1 MDASVHPTISLSL
14 ISATSLNRGEKHSD
28 NFTIGLRPGIILI
41 LIWNVE
47 YYKFR
52 REKNKKKHGMRDANE
67 RGRAEMG
74 REWEKKKLENR
85 RDTSSAIKRRLA
97 FHRLINARWYSTLI
111 NCHSPSSFSFP
122 RPHCYP
128 HVEKC
133 RAARGDETVVHFLS
147 KYLTSCKVVL
157 YGNNFGNYDNNRGA
171 FPGENE
177 FARVYGIL
185 NYI

>member
-28 NFTIGLRPGIILI
+28 NFTVGLRPGIILI

-52 REKNKKKHGMRDANE
+52 RKKTKKKTWNARCK
-67 RGRAEMG
+67 RT
-74 REWEKKKLENR
+74 REDKNGEGVEKKKLENR

-128 HVEKC
+128 PVEKC